1 MSMEF
6 HEPDNK
12 PDTDPSDT
20 LDFNAKARHART
32 DTGMDPLTLS
42 RTTNIPVGG
51 VEGDAIANAG
61 PVASPQAQNPSAPP
75 ETYGAEPPL
84 PPIDTSKAAKL
95 FGNARNGEAPD
106 DQHKAD
112 PGDAGEEPSR

>member
-12 PDTDPSDT
+12 PDADPSDA
-20 LDFNAKARHART
+20 LDFNAKARHARS
-32 DTGMDPLTLS
+32 DTGMDPLTLP

-51 VEGDAIANAG
+51 VEGDAIASAE
-61 PVASPQAQNPSAPP
+61 PVASPQAQNPSVPA

-84 PPIDTSKAAKL
+84 PPIDTTEAAEL
-95 FGNARNGEAPD
+95 YGNVRSDEASNDEHSDSADARSA
-106 DQHKAD
+106 H
-112 PGDAGEEPSR
+112 

>member
-1 MSMEF
+1 MSMGF

-12 PDTDPSDT
+12 PDTDPSDA
-20 LDFNAKARHART
+20 LDVNAKARHART

-51 VEGDAIANAG
+51 VAGDAIANAE
-61 PVASPQAQNPSAPP
+61 PVTSPQAQNPSAPP

-84 PPIDTSKAAKL
+84 PPIDTAEAAEL
-95 FGNARNGEAPD
+95 YGNARNGEAPD
-106 DQHKAD
+106 DQRPNDTGGAHE
-112 PGDAGEEPSR
+112 GSSH

>member
-12 PDTDPSDT
+12 PDTDPSDA

-32 DTGMDPLTLS
+32 DTGMDPLTLA

-51 VEGDAIANAG
+51 VEGDAIANAE
-61 PVASPQAQNPSAPP
+61 PVASPHTQNPFAPP

-84 PPIDTSKAAKL
+84 PPIDTAKAAKL
-95 FGNARNGEAPD
+95 YGNARNGEAPD
-106 DQHKAD
+106 DSRTGD
-112 PGDAGEEPSR
+112 TGDAGDGSLR

>member
-12 PDTDPSDT
+12 PDEDPSDA

-51 VEGDAIANAG
+51 VEG
-61 PVASPQAQNPSAPP
+61 
-75 ETYGAEPPL
+75 
-84 PPIDTSKAAKL
+84 
-95 FGNARNGEAPD
+95 
-106 DQHKAD
+106 
-112 PGDAGEEPSR
+112 

>member
-95 FGNARNGEAPD
+95 YGNTRNGEEPD